1 MKTLNEQINEVLTSK
16 QTKSAKRN
24 DLIKKLGLT
33 QLDVRVLFKTYADV
47 IEQTSTTHTRA
58 PRITGERAATI
69 NAIAM
74 KYTFGVEIECYNA
87 PRESLMQ
94 ALAANNLRAQNL
106 INYCDAHTGSYRRAY
121 RLVHDGSIEGCN
133 AVECVT
139 PILKG
144 NRGFNSLQACCKALN
159 TVGARV
165 NTSTGLHIHVGGE
178 ITEAQYCN
186 TFANYYYLESVIDT
200 FMAQSR
206 RNNMYCAPLRSR
218 SSAILQAR
226 TFDDMYQ
233 AFGGDRYFKVNVAS
247 WSRHHTI
254 EFRQHQGSVSYE
266 KIAMWAKFCLKL
278 VAWSAE
284 NRLTNFVS
292 SIDDIPFLSAAEKR
306 YFKQRAIT
314 LAGAAE

>member
-106 INYCDAHTGSYRRAY
+106 INYCDAHKDSRLRGGGCSYGEGRLQSPQYRRCSREY
-121 RLVHDGSIEGCN
+121 VHRLTHTRRRRDH
-133 AVECVT
+133 
-139 PILKG
+139 
-144 NRGFNSLQACCKALN
+144 RG
-159 TVGARV
+159 T
-165 NTSTGLHIHVGGE
+165 
-178 ITEAQYCN
+178 
-186 TFANYYYLESVIDT
+186 
-200 FMAQSR
+200 
-206 RNNMYCAPLRSR
+206 
-218 SSAILQAR
+218 ILQ
-226 TFDDMYQ
+226 Y
-233 AFGGDRYFKVNVAS
+233 
-247 WSRHHTI
+247 
-254 EFRQHQGSVSYE
+254 FRQ
-266 KIAMWAKFCLKL
+266 LL
-278 VAWSAE
+278 
-284 NRLTNFVS
+284 
-292 SIDDIPFLSAAEKR
+292 LSRKR
-306 YFKQRAIT
+306 DRHLHA
-314 LAGAAE
+314 